1 MRTEIKSKHS
11 IVLKS
16 PYVLYMAFV
25 DMRNFVNLLP
35 PDKKDGITADP
46 DSLHAV
52 VQGFNVGVR
61 IAQRTPY
68 SRIDFKDDGAPFQF
82 TVSLFF
88 DPVPGCDGQ
97 TDFHIELVADLNLMM
112 KMMLGSRLQEALNKI
127 VDTLADV
134 SAGKMPDGIDP
145 SMFPEGLDPSKFSN
159 GFHS

>member
-11 IVLKS
+11 VVLKS

-25 DMRNFVNLLP
+25 DMRKFVNLLP
-35 PDKKDGITADP
+35 PDKMEGVSADS
-46 DSLHAV
+46 DSLHAL

-88 DPVPGCDGQ
+88 DPVPNASEQ
-97 TDFHIELVADLNLMM
+97 TEFYIELVADLNLMM
-112 KMMLGSRLQEALNKI
+112 KMMLGSKLKDALDKM
-127 VDTLADV
+127 VDALADI
-134 SAGKMPDGIDP
+134 SRGKMPEGIDP
-145 SMFPEGLDPSKFSN
+145 SMFPEGFDPSRFSN
-159 GFHS
+159 GFNS

>member
-11 IVLKS
+11 VVLKS

-35 PDKKDGITADP
+35 PDKREGVSADS
-46 DSLHAV
+46 DSLHAL

-88 DPVPGCDGQ
+88 DPVPNASEQ
-97 TDFHIELVADLNLMM
+97 TEFYIELVADLNLMM
-112 KMMLGSRLQEALNKI
+112 KMMLGSKLKDALDKM
-127 VDTLADV
+127 VDALADI
-134 SAGKMPDGIDP
+134 SRGKMPEGIDP
-145 SMFPEGLDPSKFSN
+145 SMFPEGFDKSAFR
-159 GFHS
+159 G

>member
-11 IVLKS
+11 VVLKS

-35 PDKKDGITADP
+35 PDKREGVSADS
-46 DSLHAV
+46 DSLHAL
-52 VQGFNVGVR
+52 VQGINVGVR

-88 DPVPGCDGQ
+88 DPVPNASEQ
-97 TDFHIELVADLNLMM
+97 TEFYIELVADLNLMM
-112 KMMLGSRLQEALNKI
+112 KMMLGSKLKDALDKM
-127 VDTLADV
+127 VDALADI
-134 SAGKMPDGIDP
+134 SRGKMPEGIDP
-145 SMFPEGLDPSKFSN
+145 SMFPEGFDPSRFSN
-159 GFHS
+159 GFNS